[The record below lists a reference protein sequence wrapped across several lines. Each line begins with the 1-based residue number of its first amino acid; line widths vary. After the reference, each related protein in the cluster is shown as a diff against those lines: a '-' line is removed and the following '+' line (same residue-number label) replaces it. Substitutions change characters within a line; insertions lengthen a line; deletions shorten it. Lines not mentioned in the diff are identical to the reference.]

1 MSKNNPAKPRAAG
14 DDKSGD
20 LAHAETEPGKD
31 LVPSS
36 ETGTTASTE
45 PGGTTPTALDTAA
58 EQDPDRT
65 GPDTDESIIGAGEDM
80 PPVPDEIREAG
91 RLAPDHWLGMVDPS
105 WTGEGTPPEWAMVG
119 RWRSGLDGEIEEW
132 QDNEDYRPS
141 PRALGWPEPADD
153 VDAAVQLAATG
164 YGSGEDVVK
173 ALAHHEVAV
182 FVKPGGGP
190 LSATTPDDT
199 SVVPVFTSPVYL
211 HTAGRLAFE
220 LLKVPD
226 LLDQVPEGHLLYLN
240 PSGPVSMTVE
250 LDVLREEI
258 EGHHTRDIGADAGAD
273 AGDGQAPA
281 EASPEQDISAPPRSR
296 PVTTVSLDGP
306 EDGSSPGAAAI
317 VSEVLSGTQTEEQTD
332 GNGSGDTPG
341 TQAKGSA
348 G

>member
-1 MSKNNPAKPRAAG
+1 MSKNNPAKPEA
-14 DDKSGD
+14 SGD
-20 LAHAETEPGKD
+20 AEPGDVARAETEPAKD
-31 LVPSS
+31 TVSSPDTGADTGQELGGAAPS
-36 ETGTTASTE
+36 A
-45 PGGTTPTALDTAA
+45 PDAAA
-58 EQDPDRT
+58 EQELDGTSPDV
-65 GPDTDESIIGAGEDM
+65 DEPIIGAGENM
-80 PPVPDEIREAG
+80 PPIPDEIREAG
-91 RLAPDHWLGMVDPS
+91 RLAPDHWLGMVDPT
-105 WTGEGTPPEWAMVG
+105 WNGEGAPPEWAMVG

-164 YGSGEDVVK
+164 YGPGEDVVK
-173 ALAHHEVAV
+173 TLAHHEVAV

-190 LSATTPDDT
+190 LPATTPDGT
-199 SVVPVFTSPVYL
+199 SVVPVFTSPIYV

-226 LLDQVPEGHLLYLN
+226 LLDLVPEGHLIYLN

-258 EGHHTRDIGADAGAD
+258 EGRHQTRDAGAD
-273 AGDGQAPA
+273 SGDDQAPA
-281 EASPEQDISAPPRSR
+281 EALPEQTIPALPRSR

-306 EDGSSPGAAAI
+306 ESGSSPGAADS
-317 VSEVLSGTQTEEQTD
+317 VSEVLSGAQEAEQSD
-332 GNGSGDTPG
+332 GNSSGEAPG
-341 TQAKGSA
+341 AQAG